1 MNSRAIARFGIET
14 PRERIAAGA
23 AAMFRYAVMGFVIAI
38 SVLPLVWVVIS
49 SLETNSEIL
58 SSALNL
64 PAQPSLK
71 GYATAFRFARLD
83 LKFITSLIVAASTT
97 ALSLLIYS
105 LAAYALSRFRFR
117 LRTLVF
123 TLLISS
129 ILIPVNTMVQ
139 PVYEMVLRLGLYDT
153 KAALIL
159 VYTGFSMPLCLFVL
173 RSYMMHLPYGM
184 EESAYLEGASVPHLL
199 ADHAAAHPAGAG
211 QLGGAHLPRIVERA
225 AVRAPAHLLGAQP
238 HPAAGDA
245 LLHAAVHLRLL
256 GHVRRP
262 GDLRGAVDHPLH
274 RAAEADH
281 VRRRR
286 RRHQRVTADAVPSK
300 LN

>member
-1 MNSRAIARFGIET
+1 MTGSGVSERAGAAA

-23 AAMFRYAVMGFVIAI
+23 AALFRYAVMGFVVAI

-64 PAQPSLK
+64 PAAPSLK

-83 LKFITSLIVAASTT
+83 LKFITSLIVAVSTT
-97 ALSLLIYS
+97 AVSLLIYS
-105 LAAYALSRFRFR
+105 LAAYALARFRFR

-139 PVYEMVLRLGLYDT
+139 PVYEMILRLGLYDT

-159 VYTGFSMPLCLFVL
+159 VYTGFRCRCACSCC
-173 RSYMMHLPYGM
+173 
-184 EESAYLEGASVPHLL
+184 
-199 ADHAAAHPAGAG
+199 AA
-211 QLGGAHLPRIVERA
+211 
-225 AVRAPAHLLGAQP
+225 
-238 HPAAGDA
+238 
-245 LLHAAVHLRLL
+245 
-256 GHVRRP
+256 
-262 GDLRGAVDHPLH
+262 
-274 RAAEADH
+274 
-281 VRRRR
+281 
-286 RRHQRVTADAVPSK
+286 T
-300 LN
+300 

>member
-1 MNSRAIARFGIET
+1 M
-14 PRERIAAGA
+14 
-23 AAMFRYAVMGFVIAI
+23 
-38 SVLPLVWVVIS
+38 VIS
-49 SLETNSEIL
+49 SLETNGEIL

-64 PAQPSLK
+64 PANPSLK

-83 LKFITSLIVAASTT
+83 LKFVTSLIVAAATT

-105 LAAYALSRFRFR
+105 LAAYALSRFRFRFR

-173 RSYMMHLPYGM
+173 RSYMMHLPFEM
-184 EESAYLEGASVPHLL
+184 EESAYLEGASVPRTFWQIMLPLTQPALVSSAVLTFLGSWNELL
-199 ADHAAAHPAGAG
+199 YALLLTSSEHNRTLPLAMRYFMQQFTFDFSAMFAALVIYVVPSIILYIVLQEQIMSGIAAGA
-211 QLGGAHLPRIVERA
+211 INE
-225 AVRAPAHLLGAQP
+225 
-238 HPAAGDA
+238 
-245 LLHAAVHLRLL
+245 
-256 GHVRRP
+256 
-262 GDLRGAVDHPLH
+262 
-274 RAAEADH
+274 
-281 VRRRR
+281 
-286 RRHQRVTADAVPSK
+286 
-300 LN
+300 

>member
-1 MNSRAIARFGIET
+1 MTSGAAEHVGIET
-14 PRERIAAGA
+14 PRRRIAAGA
-23 AAMFRYAVMGFVIAI
+23 AALFRYAVMGFVIAI

-49 SLETNSEIL
+49 SLETNREIL

-71 GYATAFRFARLD
+71 D
-83 LKFITSLIVAASTT
+83 VTSLIVAASTT
-97 ALSLLIYS
+97 AVSLLIYS

-139 PVYEMVLRLGLYDT
+139 PIYEMVLRLGLYDT

-173 RSYMMHLPYGM
+173 RSYMMHLPYEM
-184 EESAYLEGASVPHLL
+184 EESAYLEGASVPRTFWQIVLPLTQPALVSSAVLTFLGSWNELL
-199 ADHAAAHPAGAG
+199 YALLLTSSEHNRTLPLAMRYFMQQFTFDFSAMFAALVIYVVPSIILYIVLQEQIMFGIAAGA
-211 QLGGAHLPRIVERA
+211 INE
-225 AVRAPAHLLGAQP
+225 
-238 HPAAGDA
+238 
-245 LLHAAVHLRLL
+245 
-256 GHVRRP
+256 
-262 GDLRGAVDHPLH
+262 
-274 RAAEADH
+274 
-281 VRRRR
+281 
-286 RRHQRVTADAVPSK
+286 
-300 LN
+300 

>member
-1 MNSRAIARFGIET
+1 MSSRAAEQVGLRTPHERF
-14 PRERIAAGA
+14 AAGA
-23 AAMFRYAVMGFVIAI
+23 GALFGYAVMGFVIAI

-49 SLETNSEIL
+49 SLETNAEIL

-64 PAQPSLK
+64 PAQPSFK

-83 LKFITSLIVAASTT
+83 LKFVTSLIVAVCTT
-97 ALSLLIYS
+97 TISLLIYS

-139 PVYEMVLRLGLYDT
+139 PVYEVVLRLGLYDT

-173 RSYMMHLPYGM
+173 RSYMMHLPYEM
-184 EESAYLEGASVPHLL
+184 EESAYLEGASVPRAFWRIMLPLTQPALVSSAVLTFLGSWNELL
-199 ADHAAAHPAGAG
+199 YALLLTSSEHNRTLPLAMRYFMQQFTFDFSAMFAALVIYVVPSIILYILLQEKIMSGIAAGA
-211 QLGGAHLPRIVERA
+211 IKE
-225 AVRAPAHLLGAQP
+225 
-238 HPAAGDA
+238 
-245 LLHAAVHLRLL
+245 
-256 GHVRRP
+256 
-262 GDLRGAVDHPLH
+262 
-274 RAAEADH
+274 
-281 VRRRR
+281 
-286 RRHQRVTADAVPSK
+286 
-300 LN
+300 